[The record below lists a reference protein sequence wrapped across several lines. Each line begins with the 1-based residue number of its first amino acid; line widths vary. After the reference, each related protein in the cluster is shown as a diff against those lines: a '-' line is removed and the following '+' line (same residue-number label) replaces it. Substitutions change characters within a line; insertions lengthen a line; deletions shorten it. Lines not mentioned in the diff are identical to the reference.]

1 MANLSAFVNFI
12 ERIQMGVGIL
22 SVAIIAVIIPLQ
34 VFCRFVLNAPLIWP
48 EDVGIGLMVWGGFI
62 GSAILYKR
70 NEHVAVDFFKKYFPR
85 KMSLAVSFSIDF
97 IIGFLLVLI
106 IFYGYQLTQLQMMKC
121 RLERACPEAI
131 FTPCPFLLTRSLCSS
146 TISMPFS
153 RRFFPTP
160 LLDSRT
166 VSVLRQ
172 RSLTM
177 ELTIFLVLFLLLMLA
192 GCPLAFSMILS
203 SLSFIFLSG
212 NIEYITIPQNMTGGL
227 DSFPLLAIP
236 LFLLAGTLM
245 NELGVTDRLFTFASA
260 MVGHITGGLGHVN
273 VLGSMIFA
281 GMSGS
286 AIADAAGLG
295 AIEIEAM
302 NKAGYRTPFSA
313 AVTAASSIIGPI
325 IPPSIPMVV
334 FGSLAGVSV
343 AKLFMGGLI
352 PGIILGLTQMILVYY
367 MAKTGLEKC
376 PLSPRS
382 SVKEMFRAFRK
393 AFLSLLAPV
402 ILINGLFVGFFTATE
417 AGGVTVVYT
426 IFLGLLYREITLSK
440 LINCLKQ
447 TFLATASVLFLV
459 AGGTV
464 FAWLIALLKI
474 PESIGDFIFGI
485 TTNKYLILLLI
496 NVFLLIQGCFMSA
509 TAGLIIVTPM
519 LLSVVNKIWI
529 DPVHLGVIVVLNLM
543 IGLLTPPVGMV
554 LFVVKE
560 VAKITFEEM
569 VESIIPFYITL
580 IFTLLLITYVPWL
593 VMVLPNLMK

>member
-1 MANLSAFVNFI
+1 
-12 ERIQMGVGIL
+12 
-22 SVAIIAVIIPLQ
+22 
-34 VFCRFVLNAPLIWP
+34 
-48 EDVGIGLMVWGGFI
+48 
-62 GSAILYKR
+62 
-70 NEHVAVDFFKKYFPR
+70 
-85 KMSLAVSFSIDF
+85 
-97 IIGFLLVLI
+97 
-106 IFYGYQLTQLQMMKC
+106 
-121 RLERACPEAI
+121 
-131 FTPCPFLLTRSLCSS
+131 
-146 TISMPFS
+146 
-153 RRFFPTP
+153 
-160 LLDSRT
+160 
-166 VSVLRQ
+166 
-172 RSLTM
+172 M
-177 ELTIFLVLFLLLMLA
+177 ELTVFLLLFLVLMIL

-212 NIEYITIPQNMTGGL
+212 HIEYMVIPQNMTGGL

-245 NELGVTDRLFTFASA
+245 NELGVTDRIFTFALA
-260 MVGHITGGLGHVN
+260 VVGHITGGLGHVN

-334 FGSLAGVSV
+334 FGALASVSV

-352 PGIILGLTQMILVYY
+352 PGIIMGLTMMALIYY
-367 MAKTGLEKC
+367 LAKTGRETC
-376 PLSPRS
+376 PLTPKASF
-382 SVKEMFRAFRK
+382 KEVLRALRIS
-393 AFLSLLAPV
+393 FLSLMAPL
-402 ILINGLFVGFFTATE
+402 ILINGLFIGIFTATE
-417 AGGVTVVYT
+417 AGGVAVIYTV
-426 IFLGLLYREITLSK
+426 FLGLIYRELTIEK
-440 LINCLKQ
+440 LTKCLRD

-474 PESIGDFIFGI
+474 PEQIGDFMFGI

-496 NVFLLIQGCFMSA
+496 NIFLLIQGCFMSA

-519 LLSVVNKIWI
+519 LLSVAGKIGV
-529 DPVHLGVIVVLNLM
+529 DPIHLGVIVVLNLM

-560 VAKITFEEM
+560 VAKITFEDM
-569 VESIIPFYITL
+569 VKAIIPFYIPL
-580 IFTLLLITYVPWL
+580 LFTLLLITYFPQI
-593 VMVLPNLMK
+593 VMFIPNLMK

>member
-1 MANLSAFVNFI
+1 V
-12 ERIQMGVGIL
+12 
-22 SVAIIAVIIPLQ
+22 
-34 VFCRFVLNAPLIWP
+34 
-48 EDVGIGLMVWGGFI
+48 
-62 GSAILYKR
+62 
-70 NEHVAVDFFKKYFPR
+70 
-85 KMSLAVSFSIDF
+85 
-97 IIGFLLVLI
+97 
-106 IFYGYQLTQLQMMKC
+106 
-121 RLERACPEAI
+121 
-131 FTPCPFLLTRSLCSS
+131 
-146 TISMPFS
+146 
-153 RRFFPTP
+153 
-160 LLDSRT
+160 
-166 VSVLRQ
+166 
-172 RSLTM
+172 
-177 ELTIFLVLFLLLMLA
+177 ELTIFLLLFLVLMIL

-212 NIEYITIPQNMTGGL
+212 HIEYMVIPQNMTGGL

-245 NELGVTDRLFTFASA
+245 NELGVTDRIFTFALA
-260 MVGHITGGLGHVN
+260 VVGHITGGLGHVN

-334 FGSLAGVSV
+334 FGALASVSV

-352 PGIILGLTQMILVYY
+352 PGIIMGLTMMALIYY
-367 MAKTGLEKC
+367 LAKTGRETC
-376 PLSPRS
+376 PLTPKASF
-382 SVKEMFRAFRK
+382 KEVLRALRIS
-393 AFLSLLAPV
+393 FLSLMAPL
-402 ILINGLFVGFFTATE
+402 ILINGLFIGIFTATE
-417 AGGVTVVYT
+417 AGGVAVIYTV
-426 IFLGLLYREITLSK
+426 FLGLIYRELTIEK
-440 LINCLKQ
+440 LTKCLRD

-474 PESIGDFIFGI
+474 PEQIGDFMFGI

-496 NVFLLIQGCFMSA
+496 NIFLLIQGCFMSA

-519 LLSVVNKIWI
+519 LLSVAGKIGV
-529 DPVHLGVIVVLNLM
+529 DPIHLGVIVVLNLM

-560 VAKITFEEM
+560 VAKITFEDM
-569 VESIIPFYITL
+569 VKAIIPFYIPL
-580 IFTLLLITYVPWL
+580 LFTLLLITYFPQI
-593 VMVLPNLMK
+593 VMFIPNLMK